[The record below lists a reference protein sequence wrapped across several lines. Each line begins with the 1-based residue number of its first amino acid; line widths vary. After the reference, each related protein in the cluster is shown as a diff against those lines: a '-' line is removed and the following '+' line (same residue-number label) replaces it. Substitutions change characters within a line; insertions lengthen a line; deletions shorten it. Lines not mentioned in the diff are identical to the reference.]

1 MGGEG
6 DIMAKDRD
14 GRLDCIKGI
23 SISLVLIGHILQYGY
38 ENYSSTFLF
47 NIIWTLQI
55 PLFVIVSGY
64 FAGGALLLPD
74 LLRKSDTI

>member
-1 MGGEG
+1 
-6 DIMAKDRD
+6 MAKERD

-23 SISLVLIGHILQYGY
+23 AISLVIIGHILQICY
-38 ENYSSTFLF
+38 EDYSSTFLY

-64 FAGGALLLPD
+64 FAGGGHYCCP
-74 LLRKSDTI
+74 TC

>member
-1 MGGEG
+1 MEAT
-6 DIMAKDRD
+6 IKQKRD

-23 SISLVLIGHILQYGY
+23 AISLVVLGHILQFCYVG
-38 ENYSSTFLF
+38 YSSTFLF

-64 FAGGALLLPD
+64 FARGGD
-74 LLRKSDTI
+74 LQLSNSSKKLGII